1 MRVLR
6 IAWTEVRRLGNG
18 RARWTAVVAL
28 ALIPLLY
35 GATYIDANWD
45 PQGGFGRVP
54 AAVVVEDSATTA
66 PDGTRIDA
74 GPTIAAELVR
84 SRVFSWDRVDA
95 ATARRGLA
103 DGRYAASLTIPAGF
117 SAALSS
123 AAQLAPATAPGGRG
137 STADTPGTAAR
148 GAGSPTDPAGAGL
161 VLAVDDSGN
170 HLAGTSAQTL
180 VAQVRTDLAR
190 ATTDA
195 GVRALIDGLRAM
207 DDRTGQAARA
217 AARLDRGAAAV
228 RSATADAG
236 TGAVRVRDGATA
248 TAAGV
253 ARLAGGAGRLA
264 DGLGAMDR
272 QVAEL
277 PASTRRLA
285 GGAGELADG
294 TAQMSAGAGRLV
306 TGAGEVS
313 AGAGS
318 LSVGADRVADG
329 NARVAAAGRTAA
341 SSVHEARGQLATRR
355 TDLLARLG
363 AAGATP
369 AQLATVRDVLDR
381 AGRGLADVDRQA
393 AGTAAQLEALARGSR
408 EVAAGSRELSRGADR
423 LHTGARRLDTGAGR
437 AATGARRIAT
447 GTAQLADDAPALAA
461 GVGRAAGSATT
472 VASGADRAATATRQ
486 VAAGAAQLAGRPA
499 GPGRAATGTAA
510 LQAGTGQLSAG
521 TTRLAVAL
529 DQGARVVPDIDDRA
543 AAATATRLADPVA
556 LRTIRYNAA
565 DPYGATLA
573 PFFLGLALWIGAF
586 AAFLL
591 IVPLSSRALA
601 AGATAWRV
609 ALAGWLPAAALGL
622 IQAVALGLAV
632 RFGVGLHPARAA
644 ASAGVLALTALAFT
658 AAVHGLVA
666 AFGPRGKFGAV
677 VLLVLQLVSAGGT
690 SPWQTT
696 PLLIR
701 LLHEVLPMGYVVD
714 ALRLTLFG
722 GPPGRLLPDLAVLG
736 AYLVGGLALATLAAA
751 RSRTWTVDRLQPELA
766 L

>member
-1 MRVLR
+1 M
-6 IAWTEVRRLGNG
+6 
-18 RARWTAVVAL
+18 
-28 ALIPLLY
+28 
-35 GATYIDANWD
+35 
-45 PQGGFGRVP
+45 
-54 AAVVVEDSATTA
+54 
-66 PDGTRIDA
+66 
-74 GPTIAAELVR
+74 
-84 SRVFSWDRVDA
+84 FSWDRVDA

-294 TAQMSAGAGRLV
+294 TAQVSAGAGRLV

-363 AAGATP
+363 DAGAAG
-369 AQLATVRDVLDR
+369 DR
-381 AGRGLADVDRQA
+381 ARRPRPRRPGPGRCGPTGRGHR
-393 AGTAAQLEALARGSR
+393 
-408 EVAAGSRELSRGADR
+408 
-423 LHTGARRLDTGAGR
+423 
-437 AATGARRIAT
+437 
-447 GTAQLADDAPALAA
+447 
-461 GVGRAAGSATT
+461 RAAGS
-472 VASGADRAATATRQ
+472 
-486 VAAGAAQLAGRPA
+486 PC
-499 GPGRAATGTAA
+499 P
-510 LQAGTGQLSAG
+510 
-521 TTRLAVAL
+521 
-529 DQGARVVPDIDDRA
+529 RV
-543 AAATATRLADPVA
+543 T
-556 LRTIRYNAA
+556 
-565 DPYGATLA
+565 
-573 PFFLGLALWIGAF
+573 
-586 AAFLL
+586 
-591 IVPLSSRALA
+591 
-601 AGATAWRV
+601 
-609 ALAGWLPAAALGL
+609 
-622 IQAVALGLAV
+622 
-632 RFGVGLHPARAA
+632 
-644 ASAGVLALTALAFT
+644 
-658 AAVHGLVA
+658 
-666 AFGPRGKFGAV
+666 
-677 VLLVLQLVSAGGT
+677 
-690 SPWQTT
+690 
-696 PLLIR
+696 
-701 LLHEVLPMGYVVD
+701 
-714 ALRLTLFG
+714 
-722 GPPGRLLPDLAVLG
+722 
-736 AYLVGGLALATLAAA
+736 
-751 RSRTWTVDRLQPELA
+751 
-766 L
+766 